1 MSYELV
7 SGFETHIELS
17 TRSKLFCSCSTR
29 FGAPPNTL
37 CCPVCL
43 GHPGTLPVIN
53 KQAVRLA
60 VMAGLALNCKVNLR
74 SVMERKN
81 YSYPD
86 LPKAYQIT
94 QLSSPLCV
102 DGYLELSSGKRIRIT
117 RIQVEED
124 AGKVVHTED
133 AFCVDYNRCGV
144 PLIEIVSEPDISC
157 VEEAREYVEKL
168 RILMRYIGVSDCKM
182 QEGSMRCDVNISLK
196 RQGEEALGT
205 RTEIKNMSS
214 VSSIA
219 KAMEYEYT
227 RQKKLLEEGGK
238 IQRETLRFDEEKG
251 ITISMRSKED
261 AQDYRFFR
269 EPDLQ
274 AVVLTEKEFEEI
286 KRSMP
291 TLPFV
296 KEKLYAKEWGLSLFV
311 ASQLTKYRRISEFFD
326 KTVELSAEPQVA
338 AGFITGQIFSLFATE
353 EEKEAFCLKID
364 PCDLAELCSLVQKKA
379 IGKNLAKVTLDK
391 MLATGKRV
399 EELITPQDMQGIS
412 DEKLLTLCKEALEHN
427 PSAVADYKSRKEKA
441 LMAILGAVMRQ
452 SRGAADP
459 ESAKACLLELLSDKN

>member
-1 MSYELV
+1 MIYELV

-17 TRSKLFCSCSTR
+17 TKSKLFCSCSTA
-29 FGAPPNTL
+29 FGAQPNSH

-53 KQAVRLA
+53 KQAVYLA

-94 QLSSPLCV
+94 QLSAPLCE

-144 PLIEIVSEPDISC
+144 PLIEIVSEPDISST
-157 VEEAREYVEKL
+157 EEAKEYVEKL

-182 QEGSMRCDVNISLK
+182 QEGSMRCDVNVSLK
-196 RQGEEALGT
+196 KQGEKILGT

-219 KAMEYEYT
+219 KAMEYEFA
-227 RQKKLLEEGGK
+227 RQKKVLEAGGK
-238 IQRETLRFDEEKG
+238 VERETLRFDEAKG
-251 ITISMRSKED
+251 VTISMRSKED
-261 AQDYRFFR
+261 AQDYRFFC

-274 AVVLTEKEFEEI
+274 AVVLTQQEVESIRHSMPMLPSEKEKIYVE
-286 KRSMP
+286 
-291 TLPFV
+291 
-296 KEKLYAKEWGLSLFV
+296 EWGISKPQAVL
-311 ASQLTKYRRISEFFD
+311 LTKYRRISEFFD
-326 KTVELSAEPQVA
+326 KTVESFADPQLA

-353 EEKEAFCLKID
+353 EEKEAFD
-364 PCDLAELCSLVQKKA
+364 VRTSPYDLAGICALVKDKK
-379 IGKNLAKVTLDK
+379 ISKNLAKVTFDK
-391 MLATGKRV
+391 MLATGKHA
-399 EELITPQDMQGIS
+399 EELITPQDMQGMS
-412 DEKLLTLCKEALEHN
+412 EEELLTLCKEALEHN
-427 PSAVADYKSRKEKA
+427 PSAVADYKSGKEKA
-441 LMAILGAVMRQ
+441 LMAILGTVMRQ

-459 ESAKACLLELLSDKN
+459 ERAKTYLLKLLS